1 MSKLKQI
8 FAVAAYNFRGW
19 RRNPRIFITFA
30 LAFILCF
37 LLSEKAVDFAKANK
51 TTMQV
56 VEAFIWTFDD
66 SNSVLLTSL
75 LMIFLFSDM
84 PFISS
89 GTPYYLMRIDRKTWL
104 TGQAL

>member
-1 MSKLKQI
+1 MSKFRQVCS
-8 FAVAAYNFRGW
+8 VASYNFRGW
-19 RRNPRIFITFA
+19 RRNPRVIITFA

-37 LLSEKAVDFAKANK
+37 LLSDKAVNFAQDNK
-51 TTMQV
+51 TTMQL

-66 SNSVLLTSL
+66 STSILLTSI

-89 GTPYYLMRIDRKTWL
+89 GTPFYLMRINRLDLCRRSR
-104 TGQAL
+104 